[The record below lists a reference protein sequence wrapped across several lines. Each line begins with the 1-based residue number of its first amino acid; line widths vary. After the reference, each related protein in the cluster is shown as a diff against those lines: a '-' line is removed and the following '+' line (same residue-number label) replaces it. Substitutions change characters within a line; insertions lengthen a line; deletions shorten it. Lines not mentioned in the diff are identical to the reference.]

1 MDVNLCAKYLIYS
14 ILFNPLQCY
23 KVASITIS
31 KWQSQEEKKAFLIA
45 KPVGLGRK
53 NIFRRSL

>member
-1 MDVNLCAKYLIYS
+1 MDVNLCAEYLIYS

-23 KVASITIS
+23 KVASIIIS
-31 KWQSQEEKKAFLIA
+31 KWQSQEKAFLIA